1 MKFLQFQIKMDFII
15 DDHGLN
21 QNDLYV
27 MNDENLKN
35 NNYQDS
41 WMLKKVNQLDLK
53 L

>member
-15 DDHGLN
+15 DDYGLN
-21 QNDLYV
+21 QNDLYA